1 MKVKYK
7 GIVEERFEDAP
18 FIGALLLAIGCQHN
32 CPGCFNQYLKS
43 QPSIEEEAT
52 DIIDKIK
59 ENPLHQG
66 IILGGLEWSEQPE
79 EMYELAHLAKANDL
93 EVIIYTH
100 HEMYQFEEMFPWIQH
115 SGIYVK
121 FGEFQQDNIG
131 DTNFNGVQLASANQY
146 IVYYK

>member
-18 FIGALLLAIGCQHN
+18 FIGALLLANDCHHN
-32 CPGCFNQYLKS
+32 CPGCFNQYLRS
-43 QPSIEEEAT
+43 QPSKENTAEE
-52 DIIDKIK
+52 IIAKIK

-79 EMYELAHLAKANDL
+79 DLYAIVSTAKFQGL
-93 EVIIYTH
+93 EVIVYTH
-100 HEMYQFEEMFPWIQH
+100 HEIDTFERMFPWVQH
-115 SGIYVK
+115 SGIFVK
-121 FGEFQQDNIG
+121 FGEYQNDNVA

-146 IVYYK
+146 IIYYE